1 MLRGLLRRLGQL
13 RELLQGLDSY
23 RWVGPECCSQQG
35 DVTLFQLFYPLA
47 LMQYCV
53 PTRFYTSSLLVT
65 YDGGAREDGA
75 HPDPLSRRDCSLC
88 SVHSYFCL

>member
-23 RWVGPECCSQQG
+23 RWVGPECCSQQSLHSTIPAVLSTCI
-35 DVTLFQLFYPLA
+35 DA
-47 LMQYCV
+47 LLC

-88 SVHSYFCL
+88 SV